1 MLQAYAEAVAG
12 DGTEGRMVV
21 VIDEEGPGGHW
32 ECHPGG
38 DEVIVCISGTVTVVR
53 EVRELTEQVVLRP
66 GEATVNPGGTWH
78 AVDADGAA
86 RLLTITPGLGTEHR
100 RR

>member
-66 GEATVNPGGTWH
+66 ARPPSTRAVRGTRWTRTGPR
-78 AVDADGAA
+78 AS
-86 RLLTITPGLGTEHR
+86 
-100 RR
+100 